1 MPSAKSSSGRMPVL
15 FIGHGSP
22 MNIIQDNSYTRS
34 LSALAATLPRPSSIL
49 VVSAHW
55 LTQGTW
61 VTDAAKPRQIYDFY
75 GFPDELYA
83 VRYEPAGAP
92 DEARRLSAEAT
103 KARVSLDEGQW
114 GLDHAAWAV
123 LCHMFPAADVPV
135 WEMSLDTTLPAA
147 QHVEIARSLAGLRER
162 GVLIIG
168 SGNIVHNL
176 RLIDFRDDAAPF
188 PWAVEADEWI
198 RARIASRDLAA
209 LAAYDS
215 AGTSVRKAVPTN
227 DHYLPMLYSLGLAD
241 KGELLTFT
249 HEGIQNGSISMR
261 CFRIG

>member
-92 DEARRLSAEAT
+92 DEARRLISTALTVELFHIM
-103 KARVSLDEGQW
+103 R
-114 GLDHAAWAV
+114 DH
-123 LCHMFPAADVPV
+123 
-135 WEMSLDTTLPAA
+135 E
-147 QHVEIARSLAGLRER
+147 
-162 GVLIIG
+162 
-168 SGNIVHNL
+168 
-176 RLIDFRDDAAPF
+176 
-188 PWAVEADEWI
+188 
-198 RARIASRDLAA
+198 
-209 LAAYDS
+209 AYD
-215 AGTSVRKAVPTN
+215 RKRFVWNLSHLPRVPW
-227 DHYLPMLYSLGLAD
+227 
-241 KGELLTFT
+241 GEDGKEFY
-249 HEGIQNGSISMR
+249 EGG
-261 CFRIG
+261 